1 MSHTKG
7 IIYDVAAATSAN
19 ALSAASAPPVANAD
33 AASPTPVAA
42 PAIASPASD
51 NALAPLSTASLTAP
65 SALNYFR
72 ESILYCI
79 KKVCVPGTSTGTVAL
94 VLLYSITKITKL
106 QYSID
111 MMLCVI

>member
-7 IIYDVAAATSAN
+7 IFYDVAAATSAN

-65 SALNYFR
+65 SALNYFH
-72 ESILYCI
+72 ESITVYCI
-79 KKVCVPGTSTGTVAL
+79 KKVCVPGTSTGTVH
-94 VLLYSITKITKL
+94 
-106 QYSID
+106 
-111 MMLCVI
+111 